1 MAVRPTQPSEH
12 THHWMRAIRISY
24 VPGPRDGV
32 IAELVPQLLSAFE
45 RRGHDVAEFPDDETD
60 VVLTTAR
67 FGELVEWREAPIVNV
82 RRQYHVTHRPTFYT
96 LVHADRAQFE
106 RALTD
111 LEAALLKDPIEP
123 SDFDFPGLAANACH
137 TLVEQ
142 GRRGGP
148 ILALMRVVQ
157 SQAMS
162 IHVLLVVGDRHEQEI
177 YHFDLVGA
185 YPRSEGATLDEV
197 YENAVLRIAT
207 AVSTSEVT
215 AHEVMGE
222 TIRPST
228 WAGLTTP
235 DAMVVAAR
243 EFGHRGFFTETVLIS
258 DLVDVPAVTEGVAS
272 QYSEGCFST
281 WEPELDALIATV
293 TGSARPVDKGDITS
307 DDLAVIVGVRQD
319 GSGVHVREVE
329 AKRNDPPSSEA
340 VEMMDMDSVLP
351 RIEFEGTQVPI
362 VRSKLHGHRSI
373 AAYDPQWVEFVP
385 LDEPYYHFLVSCAT
399 GAQAQG
405 IKSAF
410 ARSQALRDPDDPR
423 HLVFTVLPGHG
434 CFIAEKWV
442 EGKAPFETI
451 WESMD
456 AGYLEIESRIPQG
469 PMTYRAGDDGRMVVD
484 TSSAISPAL
493 ALS

>member
-1 MAVRPTQPSEH
+1 MAARREQPGEPIH
-12 THHWMRAIRISY
+12 DWMRAIRVSY

-32 IAELVPQLLSAFE
+32 IDDLVPELLNAFE
-45 RRGHDVAEFPDDETD
+45 RHDHDVAVVPDDDTD

-67 FGELVEWREAPIVNV
+67 FGEPIEWREAPIVNV
-82 RRQYHVTHRPTFYT
+82 RRQHHLNHRPTVYT
-96 LVHADRAQFE
+96 LVHADRERFE
-106 RALTD
+106 RALAD
-111 LEAALLKDPIEP
+111 LEAALLRDPVDP
-123 SDFDFPGLAANACH
+123 SDFDFPGLASNACH

-157 SQAMS
+157 AQAMS
-162 IHVLLVVGDRHEQEI
+162 IHVLLVVGDRHAQEI

-215 AHEVMGE
+215 AHEVVGE
-222 TIRPST
+222 RIPPST
-228 WAGLTTP
+228 WAALTTP
-235 DAMVVAAR
+235 AAMCVAGR
-243 EFGHRGFFTETVLIS
+243 EFGQRGFFTETVLIS
-258 DLVDVPAVTEGVAS
+258 DLVDMPAVTEGVAS

-281 WEPELDALIATV
+281 WEPGLDALIATV

-329 AKRNDPPSSEA
+329 GKRNDPPSSEA

-351 RIEFEGTQVPI
+351 RIELQGTQVPI

-373 AAYDPQWVEFVP
+373 ARYDPRRVEFVP

-410 ARSQALRDPDDPR
+410 ARSQAMRDPDDPR
-423 HLVFTVLPGHG
+423 QLVFTVLPGHG

-451 WESMD
+451 WEFMD

-469 PMTYRAGDDGRMVVD
+469 PMTYRTGDDGRMVVD
-484 TSSAISPAL
+484 TPEASPAL